1 MFIVIAHAAL
11 FINTHLHYYTD
22 VPLGSPYPSR
32 NKRVRVT
39 VPEQELRI
47 RCYEVKGGQSLEEVL
62 EHVRGNIGSLPFNH
76 PVVEFYIKQDDQPAI
91 KRVYTT
97 YTS

>member
-22 VPLGSPYPSR
+22 VPLGSSYPSR
-32 NKRVRVT
+32 TKRVRVT

-47 RCYEVKGGQSLEEVL
+47 RCYEVKGRQSLEEVL
-62 EHVRGNIGSLPFNH
+62 EHVRGNLGSRPFNH
-76 PVVEFYIKQDDQPAI
+76 PVVEFYIEQDDQPAI